1 MLQSESD
8 CAEPWDSFLVSLI
21 EGWPKAALNDADHAL
36 CSFAQKLTQTPAKMT
51 EADIDALRARGFDDV
66 AIHDAIQVI
75 SYFNYINRIADA
87 IHVDLEPEM
96 PPYPAQGNPTE

>member
-1 MLQSESD
+1 MLNSDSD

-21 EGWPKAALNDADHAL
+21 EDWPKAALAPEDHAL
-36 CSFAQKLTQTPAKMT
+36 CSYAQKLTETPAQMSQ
-51 EADIDALRARGFDDV
+51 ADVDALRAKGFDDV

-96 PPYPAQGNPTE
+96 PPYPAQRTEAE